1 MMGGEA
7 WNSVELW
14 HKIEQILYHFYLLN
28 KKPEYLRSNQRIW
41 KLEGNG
47 VNTI

>member
-7 WNSVELW
+7 WNFVELW
-14 HKIEQILYHFYLLN
+14 HKIEQILLSFLLN

-47 VNTI
+47 VNAI